1 DRRVGC
7 RRIRAQ
13 RVRRTPRGRL
23 PPAEERQLVHPARG
37 SSRRSPGTDAAAQMT
52 TVFHEVGRY
61 AIHRELGR
69 GGMATVFLATDTDL
83 HVDVALKQVPV
94 GSDREAR
101 EILEAEEWGAQLQ
114 ACFSQMFD
122 CVPKV
127 YRSWKEGDY

>member
-1 DRRVGC
+1 
-7 RRIRAQ
+7 
-13 RVRRTPRGRL
+13 
-23 PPAEERQLVHPARG
+23 
-37 SSRRSPGTDAAAQMT
+37 MT

-127 YRSWKEGDY
+127 YRSWKEGEIATSTSLEVDLPEMVFEVSGRHAVHASFDWTA